1 MNVSSFG
8 NSGASSGLGH
18 MGLPVQPRRKS
29 VFVIG
34 GARSGKSAFA
44 LKLAESIGG
53 NRIYVAT
60 AEALDGEMEERIGRH
75 RKERSASWETV
86 EEPLDIAGRLSGAS
100 TGSVVLID
108 CLTLWVNNL
117 VSSGLD
123 DDKVVEEARR
133 LSEAI
138 KGARSSVIAVSNEL
152 GLGIVPENSLARRFR
167 DLSGIVNR
175 EAAGACGEV
184 YFVAAG
190 IPLKMK

>member
-1 MNVSSFG
+1 MERP
-8 NSGASSGLGH
+8 A
-18 MGLPVQPRRKS
+18 QPHRKS

-44 LKLAESIGG
+44 LQLAESMGG
-53 NRIYVAT
+53 HRIFVAT

-75 RKERSASWETV
+75 RKERSSSWETV

-108 CLTLWVNNL
+108 CLTLWVSNL

-123 DDKVVEEARR
+123 DGRVVQEALR
-133 LSEAI
+133 LSGAI
-138 KGARSSVIAVSNEL
+138 KAARSSVIAVSNEL

-175 EAAGACGEV
+175 EVAGACVEV
-184 YFVAAG
+184 YFIAAG

>member
-1 MNVSSFG
+1 
-8 NSGASSGLGH
+8 
-18 MGLPVQPRRKS
+18 MGLQAPPHRKS
-29 VFVIG
+29 VFVMG

-53 NRIYVAT
+53 KRIYVAT

-75 RKERSASWETV
+75 RKERGASWETV
-86 EEPLDIAGRLSGAS
+86 EEPLDIAGKLSGAS

-123 DDKVVEEARR
+123 DGRVVEEALR

-175 EAAGACGEV
+175 EVAQACEEV

-190 IPLKMK
+190 ISLRMK